1 VVFVVK
7 SNTKTSFLCV
17 YSHKS
22 QFHILGYEKM
32 LILYPRNQTILI
44 PKVGGIFGFLGGLGA
59 TRGPKKQFSTHN
71 HKANNKE
78 QETLSKLFLLQPL
91 FFILSTMSPSFIFD
105 PPSDKENKFS
115 EHESDEESQSQSQSQ
130 SEERES
136 KLEDER
142 IKLRVSKKK
151 TVSPCDFTKYT
162 ESVAEEH
169 ARRSTT

>member
-1 VVFVVK
+1 
-7 SNTKTSFLCV
+7 
-17 YSHKS
+17 
-22 QFHILGYEKM
+22 
-32 LILYPRNQTILI
+32 
-44 PKVGGIFGFLGGLGA
+44 LGGLGA

-115 EHESDEESQSQSQSQ
+115 EHESDEESQSQS
-130 SEERES
+130 EGRES